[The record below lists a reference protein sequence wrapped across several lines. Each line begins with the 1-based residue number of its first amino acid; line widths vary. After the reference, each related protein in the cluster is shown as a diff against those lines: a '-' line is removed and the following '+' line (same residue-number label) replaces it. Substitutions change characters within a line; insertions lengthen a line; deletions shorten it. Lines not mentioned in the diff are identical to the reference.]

1 MVLHEATLAW
11 ENNSKLCLL
20 GYKFIH
26 SSTVS
31 HLFVRSF
38 IQPATRSFLH
48 SSTHSPNSYRA
59 AASCQMLCLVL
70 GRKRCASPA
79 SAHPNAQAGLRN
91 GPRLRQGV
99 RLAVPSETT
108 FRSLGAL
115 QNGAAS
121 RGPDGCLRL
130 CSRSTALAAEFRG

>member
-79 SAHPNAQAGLRN
+79 SAHPNAQVGLRN

-115 QNGAAS
+115 QNRAAS
-121 RGPDGCLRL
+121 RGPNGCLRL